1 MVQSID
7 FILEL
12 WIPSCIV
19 HETKCEFNWKAQK
32 GFFYGK
38 VLNSQISSMHYVF
51 KMYAAQVYLY
61 AKWLFCRWDCIFQLL
76 RTSCIRRIIGNV
88 HLSLTIVTESTNEF
102 FIQTIKCAE
111 RKTICLLCTN
121 IEWKNVLEMKMVTVK
136 YFLAFHFMLAMWLQ
150 IIVSIKCLNLSEISM
165 LWKLI

>member
-1 MVQSID
+1 MKPNANLI
-7 FILEL
+7 E
-12 WIPSCIV
+12 
-19 HETKCEFNWKAQK
+19 KRKR

-38 VLNSQISSMHYVF
+38 VLYSQISSMHYLF

-61 AKWLFCRWDCIFQLL
+61 AKWLFCRWDRIFQLL
-76 RTSCIRRIIGNV
+76 RTSCIRRTIGNV

-121 IEWKNVLEMKMVTVK
+121 IEWKNVLEITMMKMLIVK
-136 YFLAFHFMLAMWLQ
+136 CFLAFHSMLAMWLQ